1 MVQVAYPLSI
11 LRQVILFQDIS
22 PASLELML
30 QHMTEQ
36 CFPTGEIVFHEGDQG
51 DRFFLILEGKMHIYV
66 KRQGTVVTYTR
77 LQHGGCFG
85 EMALIDDG
93 PRSATVQAEEPS
105 RCLTLSKQDFNVLL
119 ATYPQLALG
128 VMKNL
133 SQRLRQISEQ
143 IQEYVQQG

>member
-11 LRQVILFQDIS
+11 LRQVALFQDVN

-36 CFPTGEIVFHEGDQG
+36 RFSTGEIVFHEGDPG

-66 KRQGTVVTYTR
+66 ERQGTIITYTR

-85 EMALIDDG
+85 EMALIDDE

-119 ATYPQLALG
+119 ASHPQLALG

-133 SQRLRQISEQ
+133 SQRLHQISEQ
-143 IQEYVQQG
+143 IQAYVQQT